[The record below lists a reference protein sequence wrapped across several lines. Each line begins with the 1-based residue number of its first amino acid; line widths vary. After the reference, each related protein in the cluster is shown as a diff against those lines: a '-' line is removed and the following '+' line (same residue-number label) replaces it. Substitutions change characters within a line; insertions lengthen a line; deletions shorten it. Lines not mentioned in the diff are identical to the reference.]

1 MWSEEMDTSHRQ
13 MATSTTAE
21 IEAAPVIM
29 VLLVDDQP
37 IIGEAVRRALR
48 EDPAI
53 EFHYCSDP
61 NAAVGLAREIK
72 PTVILQDL
80 VMPGVDG
87 LDLVRSYRA
96 EPSIGR
102 TPIVVLSA
110 REEATVKSEAFRAGA
125 NDYLVKLPDNIELL
139 ARIRYHSAGYL
150 SLRQRDEAYRALRE
164 SQQQLMEA
172 NIQLQALTVSDPLT
186 GLSNRRFFDEYTE
199 REWSRAMRSGTPM
212 ALLIID
218 IDYFKQYNDGLGH
231 LAGDKALMA
240 IGDIIQSTCRRATDL
255 AARFGGDEFVVA
267 VPDALPSQ
275 LRSLAERIHDGIE
288 AAHLPH
294 PGSPISP
301 WVTATIGGVSQVPD
315 RDQSFASFF
324 ETADGALYEAKRLG
338 RNSVFIRE

>member
-1 MWSEEMDTSHRQ
+1 MDTFHRH
-13 MATSTTAE
+13 MAGAPAPE
-21 IEAAPVIM
+21 PEASGLIM

-48 EDPAI
+48 EDPLI

-61 NAAVGLAREIK
+61 NSALSLAREIK

-87 LDLVRSYRA
+87 LDLVRMYRA
-96 EPSIGR
+96 ESSISY

-150 SLRQRDEAYRALRE
+150 NHRQRDEAYRALRE

-172 NIQLQALTVSDPLT
+172 NIKLQALSITDPLT
-186 GLSNRRFFDEYTE
+186 GLSNRRYFDEYTE
-199 REWSRAMRSGTPM
+199 REWKRAMRSSTHM

-218 IDYFKQYNDGLGH
+218 IDFFKQFNDGLGH
-231 LAGDKALMA
+231 LAGDDALKAISTA
-240 IGDIIQSTCRRATDL
+240 IQSSCRRATDL
-255 AARFGGDEFVVA
+255 PARFGGDEFVVA
-267 VPDALPSQ
+267 VPDALPAQ
-275 LRSLAERIHDGIE
+275 LRSLAVRICSGIE
-288 AAHLPH
+288 AAHIKH
-294 PGSPISP
+294 PGSPASP
-301 WVTATIGGVSQVPD
+301 WVTVSIGGASRVPE
-315 RDQSFASFF
+315 RDQLFSSLF
-324 ETADGALYEAKRLG
+324 EAADGALYEAKRVG
-338 RNSVFIRE
+338 RNNVFVAD